1 MIYNE
6 QQEMNK
12 HYNVAVYNRCS
23 TDDEKQANAL
33 DLQAKQSRELCINK
47 GWTVVNQYVEA
58 VSGTTTKGRTEYM
71 QMLEDMKTDK
81 WEVLVIKSLDR
92 LMRNNG
98 DWYKFLDAMATNRK
112 KLFIYMENKFFDMG
126 RDGFLSGIQV
136 AMNAEFSRTLS
147 QKIKNSHKYRQE
159 HKSGL
164 NITCDIY
171 GWTKVAKD
179 KYELNEE
186 EAKYYRIAL
195 QLARDGLG
203 FYEIAIKLYN
213 MGARTADGRKIDG
226 TVWKN
231 RCLSERSYGT
241 VILHKTEMNFDIH
254 KREKIPKEE
263 WIYVENALP
272 PIVTKEEWEQARA
285 VIMARS
291 KMDNPNP
298 YTIGKY
304 PFSGKIFCGQCGAK
318 YHRFLSRR
326 RDKDKVAIWKCANA
340 YRNGR
345 NKDKTELACLNENVE
360 EVKLLELVEKTSEN
374 YLGNLFGGDD
384 NIIDKCL
391 TLIRQMLN
399 KNNSVK
405 KVDTLKKELSKQKR
419 KKEVLYEKL
428 MNEVI
433 DDENFKKFSKDIEMK
448 IESLETEISL
458 IEVNKSALDI
468 NEQRLLKIKET
479 LNNGELIKQAKG
491 KCLLDMIEKI
501 IVNPDST
508 VTIYYNKYKL
518 LGLVEFINA
527 EKDDKDEYK
536 TTAKYEGHRSLK
548 ERTNDEKRRLI
559 EEIKKEGRLSY
570 SQYGK
575 RLGMSKTD
583 VGARIKELF
592 RRGCIHRDDEG
603 KLFVDKDWTDEWL

>member
-1 MIYNE
+1 MLYNE
-6 QQEMNK
+6 QQEMNR
-12 HYNVAVYNRCS
+12 HYKVAIYNRCS

-33 DLQAKQSRELCINK
+33 ELQAKQSRELCLNR
-47 GWTVVNQYVEA
+47 GWTVINQYVEA

-136 AMNAEFSRTLS
+136 AMNAEFSRNLS
-147 QKIKNSHKYRQE
+147 AKIKNSHRYRQE

-164 NITCDIY
+164 NITRDIY

-186 EAKYYRIAL
+186 EAKYYRIAM
-195 QLARDGLG
+195 QLAREGLG
-203 FYEIAIKLYN
+203 FYEISIKLYN
-213 MGARTADGRKIDG
+213 MGARTADGKKIDG

-254 KREKIPKEE
+254 KREEVPKEE
-263 WIYVENALP
+263 WVYVENALP
-272 PIVTKEEWEQARA
+272 PIVTKEEWEQTRA

-291 KMDNPNP
+291 KTDNPTP
-298 YTIGKY
+298 YAIGKY
-304 PFSGKIFCGQCGAK
+304 PLSGKIFCGQCGAK

-326 RDKDKVAIWKCANA
+326 RDKDKVIIWKCASA

-345 NKDKTELACLNENVE
+345 NKEKTELACLNENVE
-360 EVKLLELVEKTSEN
+360 EKKLLELVEKTSEE
-374 YLGNLFGGDD
+374 YLGNLFGSED

-391 TLIRQMLN
+391 KLIRQMLN
-399 KNNSVK
+399 KNNSSK
-405 KVDTLKKELSKQKR
+405 KLDSLKKELRKQEN
-419 KKEVLYEKL
+419 KKDRLYEKL
-428 MNEVI
+428 MDGVI
-433 DDENFKKFSKDIEMK
+433 DDENFKKYSKDVETK
-448 IESLETEISL
+448 IESLITEISL
-458 IEVNKSALDI
+458 IKVNSAALDI

-479 LNNGELIKQAKG
+479 IESGELIKQAKG
-491 KCLLDMIEKI
+491 KCLLDMIDKI
-501 IVNPDST
+501 TVNPNAT
-508 VTIYYNKYKL
+508 ITIYYNRYKL
-518 LGLVEFINA
+518 LGLVEFINLGS
-527 EKDDKDEYK
+527 DDKEEYK
-536 TTAKYEGHRSLK
+536 TTVEYDGHRSLK

-559 EEIKKEGRLSY
+559 EEIRKEGRRSY
-570 SQYGK
+570 AQYGK
-575 RLGMSKTD
+575 LLGISKID
-583 VGARIKELF
+583 VGARMKELF
-592 RRGCIHRDDEG
+592 NRGCISRNEFG
-603 KLFVDKDWTDEWL
+603 ELSVIKDWTDEW